1 MGQFKIGSVF
11 SGSKKLASVPA
22 GGGGGAPAAGG
33 GAPAAGG
40 GEAPK
45 EG

>member
-1 MGQFKIGSVF
+1 MWHSSV
-11 SGSKKLASVPA
+11 SGSKKLASVPS
-22 GGGGGAPAAGG
+22 GGGAPAAGG